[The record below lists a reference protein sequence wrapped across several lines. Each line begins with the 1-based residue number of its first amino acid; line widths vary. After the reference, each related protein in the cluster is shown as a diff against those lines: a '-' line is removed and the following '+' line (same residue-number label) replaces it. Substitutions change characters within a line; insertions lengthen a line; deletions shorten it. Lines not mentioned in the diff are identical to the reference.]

1 MLCNAVNPVL
11 FTSFSITEK
20 PKQGPTMNMLPSI
33 ESKPENLSGAPG
45 SAELPT
51 GVPSGMKI
59 TLGPNILPSGELAA
73 SSKGIPT
80 SANTSGVLTDSPV
93 IGQRIPITSPTE
105 GYETVSH
112 AFFRER
118 YIKATTIQTTT
129 PHIIVK
135 FKGAPEGLTD
145 QDFQNFADVPAAAS
159 IMIPTERRHRQ
170 QTISRETAAAIM
182 TQTSTTQP
190 TTQQTPTASAHPI
203 HQNSNHPNN
212 ITSSTDRQRRKAITA
227 AATITEPRMTTQRR
241 KNKSVM

>member
-1 MLCNAVNPVL
+1 MHSFVNG
-11 FTSFSITEK
+11 T
-20 PKQGPTMNMLPSI
+20 
-33 ESKPENLSGAPG
+33 
-45 SAELPT
+45 
-51 GVPSGMKI
+51 
-59 TLGPNILPSGELAA
+59 
-73 SSKGIPT
+73 
-80 SANTSGVLTDSPV
+80 
-93 IGQRIPITSPTE
+93 
-105 GYETVSH
+105 
-112 AFFRER
+112 
-118 YIKATTIQTTT
+118 ATTIQTTT

-159 IMIPTERRHRQ
+159 IMIPTKRRQRQ
-170 QTISRETAAAIM
+170 QTISRERATAIM